1 MKIELFSSP
10 GCSQC
15 AAAQSALHEAAK
27 QAVQALEW
35 REVNVLDELDYAVQL
50 GVLTL
55 PAIAIDGDLVFASL
69 PSPAQLR
76 AALLRRSARGLPDGR

>member
-15 AAAQSALHEAAK
+15 AGAATALREVA
-27 QAVQALEW
+27 QQTVQALEW
-35 REVNVLDELDYAVQL
+35 REVNVLDELDYAVRL

-55 PAIAIDGDLVFASL
+55 PAVAIDGDLVFTSL
-69 PSPAQLR
+69 PGPAQLR
-76 AALLRRSARGLPDGR
+76 DALLRRAAGGERGGR